1 MTQPRRDNAAS
12 VKQRLLNVAHVLDEE
27 FEQVLVR
34 YVAER
39 FLFRLSKSY
48 HADSFLLKGA
58 MLFVAWEGLPHR
70 VTRDV
75 DLLGLGEPSVD
86 RVAGMMRDIAL
97 QPVEDDGISF
107 DIASVEAEAI
117 RTAQDYG
124 GVRVTV
130 NAMLGKARIR
140 LQVDVGFG
148 DAVTPEAQIVEFPS
162 LLGHMPAMLLP
173 PPLTVDAYPSL
184 QGMSRDSAR
193 NLPLICPSRR
203 SGVDFALGYGQ
214 GRNRI
219 RSRMSSPRLRHFL
232 APSSRLL
239 LDESGGSVHG
249 RRVGRGAS
257 RIVALHAGLGQRPH
271 STRPGAYAS
280 GGVCALAGQ

>member
-86 RVAGMMRDIAL
+86 RVADMMRDIAL
-97 QPVEDDGISF
+97 QPVEDDGIKF
-107 DIASVEAEAI
+107 DIASVEAEEI

-124 GVRVTV
+124 GVRV
-130 NAMLGKARIR
+130 
-140 LQVDVGFG
+140 
-148 DAVTPEAQIVEFPS
+148 
-162 LLGHMPAMLLP
+162 
-173 PPLTVDAYPSL
+173 
-184 QGMSRDSAR
+184 GM
-193 NLPLICPSRR
+193 
-203 SGVDFALGYGQ
+203 
-214 GRNRI
+214 
-219 RSRMSSPRLRHFL
+219 RSRCGRSRSPSCACRSSPTCARTCSSAPARSTRSTTSVGTLIRCLPTRLR
-232 APSSRLL
+232 APMSA
-239 LDESGGSVHG
+239 SGCRASASY
-249 RRVGRGAS
+249 RRVRSRAAS
-257 RIVALHAGLGQRPH
+257 TSSA
-271 STRPGAYAS
+271 
-280 GGVCALAGQ
+280 